1 MAPMGLKLADNLF
14 FNRPLRRNQA
24 AQYIQ
29 DKWNLA
35 CSAKTLA
42 KLACVG
48 GGPLHRLGGRFP
60 LYETNDLDEWCRSR
74 ISGKRRSTSE
84 VVA

>member
-1 MAPMGLKLADNLF
+1 MLYCALNRANRAQMVENFLLD
-14 FNRPLRRNQA
+14 RPLRRSQA
-24 AQYIQ
+24 AQYVQ

-48 GGPLHRLGGRFP
+48 GGPLHRLWRPPWG
-60 LYETNDLDEWCRSR
+60 T
-74 ISGKRRSTSE
+74 
-84 VVA
+84 